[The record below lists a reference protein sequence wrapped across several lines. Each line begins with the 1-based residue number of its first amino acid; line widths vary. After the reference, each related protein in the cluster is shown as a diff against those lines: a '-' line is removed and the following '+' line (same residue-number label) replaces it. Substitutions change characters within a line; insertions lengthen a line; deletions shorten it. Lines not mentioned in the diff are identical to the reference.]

1 MKTYKTY
8 NQDQLSLIPQ
18 KWEDCLQ
25 PDHIAL
31 FINDVIEEMDIS
43 EIQRVYETELR
54 GYPPYHPKMMLKIL
68 IYGYCTGVRSS
79 RKISIKCEEEIAFR
93 YLSGNNSPKFRA
105 ICDFRQRHL
114 AAFQKLF
121 VDVLFYCQEA
131 GLVKLGHVSIDG
143 TKIKANAS
151 KHKAMSY
158 ERMQTEEERLT
169 QEIDALITDA
179 QQIDEKEDRLYG
191 KNKRGESIPK
201 DLRHRE
207 DRLAKI
213 RKAKAALEK
222 RVAKER
228 KKDKDK
234 DDDGQPPLPNGKDQY
249 NFTDPESR
257 IMPSSD
263 DKKSFIQGYNA
274 QLAVDSKNQIIVANN
289 LCTQANDQKQLKE
302 VVPKIEANLNR
313 KPQQLSADAGYF
325 SEDHIIYLREDQK
338 IAPFIPPD
346 KQRHGTPPKCLRGP
360 APKDMTIADGMRRFL
375 STKRGRQQ
383 YALRKITVEPVFG
396 QIKNCMGFRQFSLRG
411 LEKCQG
417 EWNLI
422 CLCHNLLK
430 MYRYRASNA

>member
-8 NQDQLSLIPQ
+8 NQNQLSLIPQ
-18 KWEDCLQ
+18 KWEDCL
-25 PDHIAL
+25 PLDHLAL
-31 FINDVIEEMDIS
+31 LINDVIEEIDIS
-43 EIQRVYETELR
+43 EIQKVYETELR

-79 RKISIKCEEEIAFR
+79 RKISLKCEEEIAFR
-93 YLSGNNSPKFRA
+93 YLAAGNFPKFRA

-121 VDVLFYCQEA
+121 VDVLFLCQEA
-131 GLVKLGHVSIDG
+131 GLVKLGHVSLDG

-158 ERMQTEEERLT
+158 ERMQTEEEKLA
-169 QEIDALITDA
+169 QEIAALIAEA
-179 QQIDEKEDRLYG
+179 QQIDEKEDKLYG
-191 KNKRGESIPK
+191 KNKRGDSIPK
-201 DLRHRE
+201 DLRRRE

-222 RVAKER
+222 RVAKEY
-228 KKDKDK
+228 KKNKDK
-234 DDDGQPPLPNGKDQY
+234 DDDGQPPLPKGKDQY
-249 NFTDPESR
+249 NFTDSESR
-257 IMPSSD
+257 IMPSSN

-274 QLAVDSKNQIIVANN
+274 QLAVDSKSQIIVANN
-289 LCTQANDQKQLKE
+289 LCNQANDQKQLKE

-313 KPQQLSADAGYF
+313 KPEQLSADAGYF
-325 SEDHIIYLREDQK
+325 SEAHIIYLREDEK

-346 KQRHGTPPKCLRGP
+346 HQKHGARPKSPRDP
-360 APKDMTIADGMRRFL
+360 APKNMTIADEMRRFL
-375 STKRGRQQ
+375 NTKRGRQQ

-396 QIKNCMGFRQFSLRG
+396 QIKHCMGFRQFSLRG
-411 LEKCQG
+411 LDKCQG

-430 MYRYRASNA
+430 MYRYRVSNA